1 MAAKKKDKPVL
12 FCRFL
17 VDGRTYCGQIRDN
30 SVDIVEGD
38 PFTTISPIRLSYPI
52 DRVKFLP
59 PFMPKKIWCVGRNYL
74 NHVKEL
80 NSDIPDEPLIFMKL
94 PTCVIGSSDFIR
106 IPSWA
111 GRIDYE
117 GELAVIIGKSGRGIS
132 EADAYEHVLG
142 YSIINDVTAR
152 DLQNRDGQWT
162 RAKGFDTFAP
172 FGPAMLV
179 CREMPLDAALRTR
192 LNGKVVQQSTF
203 DQMIFSIPKIISYI
217 SRFATVETGDV
228 IATGTPGGIG
238 PMKPG
243 DLIEVE
249 IAGIG
254 KLRNICAV

>member
-1 MAAKKKDKPVL
+1 MAKKKEKPVL

-17 VDGRTYCGQIRDN
+17 VDGRTYSGQIRNN

-74 NHVKEL
+74 AHVKEL
-80 NSDIPDEPLIFMKL
+80 GNDVPAEPTIFMK
-94 PTCVIGSSDFIR
+94 PVTCVIGSNDFIR

-117 GELAVIIGKSGRGIS
+117 GELAVIIGKSGRNIS
-132 EADAYEHVLG
+132 EADALEHVLG
-142 YSIINDVTAR
+142 YSIMNDVTAR
-152 DLQNRDGQWT
+152 DLQNKDGQWI

-172 FGPAMLV
+172 FGPVMLV
-179 CREMPLDAALRTR
+179 QKEMPQEMAIRTR
-192 LNGKVVQQSTF
+192 LNGKTVQESTF
-203 DQMIFSIPKIISYI
+203 ARMIFSVPKIISFI
-217 SRFATVETGDV
+217 SRFATIETGDV

-238 PMKPG
+238 PMKVG
-243 DLIEVE
+243 DVVEVE
-249 IAGIG
+249 IESIG
-254 KLRNICAV
+254 KLRNICAD

>member
-1 MAAKKKDKPVL
+1 MVAKKKEKPVL

-38 PFTTISPIRLSYPI
+38 PFTSISPIRLSYPI

-80 NSDIPDEPLIFMKL
+80 NSDIPTEPLIFMK
-94 PTCVIGSSDFIR
+94 PVTCVIGSNDFIR

-117 GELAVIIGKSGRGIS
+117 GELAVIIGKSGRNIS

-142 YSIINDVTAR
+142 YSIMNDVTAR
-152 DLQNRDGQWT
+152 NLQNSDGQWT

-179 CREMPLDAALRTR
+179 RKEMFSGTTLRTL

-203 DQMIFSIPKIISYI
+203 DQMIFSIPKIISHI
-217 SRFATVETGDV
+217 SRFATIETGDI

-238 PMKPG
+238 PMKLG

-249 IAGIG
+249 IETIG
-254 KLRNICAV
+254 KLRNICAE

>member
-1 MAAKKKDKPVL
+1 MVKHEKPIL
-12 FCRFL
+12 YCRFS
-17 VDGRTYCGQIRDN
+17 VDGRTYSGQIRDH

-38 PFTTISPIRLSYPI
+38 PFTGFSPIRLSYPI

-80 NSDIPDEPLIFMKL
+80 NNDVPKEPLIFTK
-94 PTCVIGSSDFIR
+94 PTTAIIGCGDFIR
-106 IPSWA
+106 IPAWA

-117 GELAVIIGKSGRGIS
+117 GELAVVIGKPGRNIA
-132 EADAYEHVLG
+132 EEKALEHVKG
-142 YSIINDVTAR
+142 YSILNDVTAR
-152 DLQNRDGQWT
+152 ELQNSDGQWT

-179 CREMPLDAALRTR
+179 ANEIPLDATIRTL
-192 LNGKVVQQSTF
+192 LNGKVVQESAF
-203 DQMIFSIPKIISYI
+203 NMMIFSIPRIISHI
-217 SRFATVETGDV
+217 SRFATLEEGDV

-238 PMKPG
+238 PMKVG

-249 IAGIG
+249 IEGIG
-254 KLRNICAV
+254 RLRNICSE